1 MRVSVTRDDMK
12 DEVCVYCSPLATKG
26 TRRSLSAVT
35 PIAAAL
41 LAVAVTDVGMYVINN
56 SEVKQTTATYYLHAK
71 LSPTTASL
79 PTTAPIRPSALAVVA
94 ADMRASVTRD
104 DMKDDEV

>member
-26 TRRSLSAVT
+26 TRSLSAVT

-41 LAVAVTDVGMYVINN
+41 LAVTSVRMYVINN

-71 LSPTTASL
+71 LS

>member
-1 MRVSVTRDDMK
+1 MKDDEVSV
-12 DEVCVYCSPLATKG
+12 YCLPSVTSG

-41 LAVAVTDVGMYVINN
+41 LAVAVTSVRMYVINN
-56 SEVKQTTATYYLHAK
+56 SEFKQTTTTYYLHAK

-79 PTTAPIRPSALAVVA
+79 PTTAI
-94 ADMRASVTRD
+94 ADDT
-104 DMKDDEV
+104 

>member
-26 TRRSLSAVT
+26 TRSLSAVT

-71 LSPTTASL
+71 LSPTTA
-79 PTTAPIRPSALAVVA
+79 PIRPSALAVVA
-94 ADMRASVTRD
+94 ANMRASVTRD
-104 DMKDDEV
+104 DMKDDEVCVYC

>member
-12 DEVCVYCSPLATKG
+12 DEVSVYCSPLATKG

-71 LSPTTASL
+71 LSPTTA
-79 PTTAPIRPSALAVVA
+79 PIRPSALAVVA